1 VQNAQFMLI
10 DNEMQKLCH
19 LVTNET
25 DSQKMME
32 LTQSL
37 NQALQERREPLRLC
51 RLAVEEDTPESSM
64 CRRAY
69 FSAGGGGQPIQRAP
83 L

>member
-1 VQNAQFMLI
+1 VSFGRNR
-10 DNEMQKLCH
+10 NRR
-19 LVTNET
+19 
-25 DSQKMME
+25 QKMIE

-37 NQALQERREPLRLC
+37 NQVLQERQERQRLC

-69 FSAGGGGQPIQRAP
+69 LSTERGGQTIQGAR